1 MSYVS
6 VLKNIPEILSQPT
19 GIAAIASLGI
29 HGAIALIVPLMPVNS
44 SNSAKID
51 PSKAVP
57 LMELSAADQKR
68 LPQPPKI
75 SQLPL
80 QQPQLPL
87 QQQLP
92 GASLG
97 NLTTIYPPLQPE
109 SFNPPLSVIPS
120 SPIPSSPTNYNI
132 SSLPSRQAIL
142 GLIRSN
148 SQREIPRLEARYT
161 PSASPDVNNLSER
174 IPETEPLAINRL
186 PELKQ
191 NNEIPG
197 EPLNNP
203 SPAQYDIGSR
213 TSTEISPTQTV
224 KSENN
229 VIKIPQEQEKIALT
243 DNSLSKSPEILTTE
257 SEFKSK
263 GTEQLVAK
271 LQSYRAFRQ
280 NIQQEYPNVKEK
292 GVIRETIPSDTAEME
307 STVSGAAFIGSDGK
321 VLDIKF
327 QETSISPQLQSKV
340 RAYFKDNPPQADKQ
354 LISSYPFQFKF
365 QNNLNASGVSSKIQ
379 PSATPNP
386 EKVSTT
392 QTQPVL
398 TPNPEKVSTTQTQP
412 VLTPN
417 PEKVSTTQTQPVLTP
432 NPEKVSTTQ
441 TQPVLTP
448 NPEKVSTTQTQ
459 PVLTPNPEKVST
471 TQTQPVLTPN
481 PEKVSTP
488 PDTKKTLETATV
500 NTLNSVTLP
509 THKDNSLA
517 GNTESHKKLIQK
529 LRQIKEERKN
539 PQ

>member
-6 VLKNIPEILSQPT
+6 VLKNIPEMLSQPT

-75 SQLPL
+75 SQIPL

-92 GASLG
+92 GSNLG

-109 SFNPPLSVIPS
+109 LSNPPLSVIPS

-132 SSLPSRQAIL
+132 SSLPSRQSIL
-142 GLIRSN
+142 GLIGSN

-191 NNEIPG
+191 NNEISG

-213 TSTEISPTQTV
+213 TATEISPTQAV
-224 KSENN
+224 KTEDNA
-229 VIKIPQEQEKIALT
+229 VKIPQEQEKIALA
-243 DNSLSKSPEILTTE
+243 DNSTGKSPEVVTIE

-271 LQSYRAFRQ
+271 LQSHLTFRQ
-280 NIQQEYPNVKEK
+280 NIQREYPNLKEK
-292 GVIRETIPSDTAEME
+292 GVIRETIPTDTAEME
-307 STVSGAAFIGSDGK
+307 GTVSGAALVGSDGK

-327 QETSISPQLQSKV
+327 QEASISPQLQSKV
-340 RAYFKDNPPQADKQ
+340 RAYFKDNPLQADQQ
-354 LISSYPFQFKF
+354 LISSYPFQFMF
-365 QNNLNASGVSSKIQ
+365 QNNLNASGVSSQTQ
-379 PSATPNP
+379 PPATANP

-392 QTQPVL
+392 QTQP
-398 TPNPEKVSTTQTQP
+398 TAITNSEKVSTTQTQP
-412 VLTPN
+412 TATTN
-417 PEKVSTTQTQPVLTP
+417 SEKVSTTQTQPP
-432 NPEKVSTTQ
+432 ATT
-441 TQPVLTP
+441 
-448 NPEKVSTTQTQ
+448 NS
-459 PVLTPNPEKVST
+459 
-471 TQTQPVLTPN
+471 
-481 PEKVSTP
+481 EKVSTP
-488 PDTKKTLETATV
+488 PDTKNTLETATV
-500 NTLNSVTLP
+500 NTLNPVPSP
-509 THKDNSLA
+509 THNDNA
-517 GNTESHKKLIQK
+517 FTGRTESHKKLIQK

>member
-6 VLKNIPEILSQPT
+6 ILRNIPEMLSQPT

-44 SNSAKID
+44 SESAKID

-68 LPQPPKI
+68 LPQPAKI

-80 QQPQLPL
+80 QQPPLPL

-92 GASLG
+92 GSNLG

-109 SFNPPLSVIPS
+109 LSNPPLSVIPS
-120 SPIPSSPTNYNI
+120 SPTSYNT
-132 SSLPSRQAIL
+132 SSLPSRQSIL

-148 SQREIPRLEARYT
+148 SQREITRLEARYT
-161 PSASPDVNNLSER
+161 PSASPDINNLSER

-191 NNEIPG
+191 NNEISG

-203 SPAQYDIGSR
+203 SPEQYDIGSR
-213 TSTEISPTQTV
+213 TATGISPTQAV
-224 KSENN
+224 KTEDN
-229 VIKIPQEQEKIALT
+229 VVQIPQEQEKIALA
-243 DNSLSKSPEILTTE
+243 DNSTGKSPEVLTTE

-263 GTEQLVAK
+263 GTEQLVAR
-271 LQSYRAFRQ
+271 LQSYRTLRQ
-280 NIQQEYPNVKEK
+280 NIQQEYPNVQEK
-292 GVIRETIPSDTAEME
+292 GVIRETIPTETAEME
-307 STVSGAAFIGSDGK
+307 GTVLGAVLVGSDGK

-327 QETSISPQLQSKV
+327 QEASISPQLQSKV
-340 RAYFKDNPPQADKQ
+340 RAYFKNNPPQADQQ

-365 QNNLNASGVSSKIQ
+365 QNNLNASGVSSQIQPSVTPNPAKVSTIQTQPSATLNPEKVSTIQTQ

-386 EKVSTT
+386 AKVSTI
-392 QTQPVL
+392 QTQPSATL
-398 TPNPEKVSTTQTQP
+398 NPEKVSTIQTQP
-412 VLTPN
+412 SV
-417 PEKVSTTQTQPVLTP
+417 
-432 NPEKVSTTQ
+432 
-441 TQPVLTP
+441 
-448 NPEKVSTTQTQ
+448 
-459 PVLTPNPEKVST
+459 
-471 TQTQPVLTPN
+471 TPN

-488 PDTKKTLETATV
+488 LDTKNTLETATV
-500 NTLNSVTLP
+500 NTINPVPSATQN
-509 THKDNSLA
+509 DNSFV
-517 GNTESHKKLIQK
+517 GRTESHRKLIQK